1 MQNIF
6 FRGGLSHGVSGFK
19 TGSSWYNLKYKALQ
33 EQSSWKSEP
42 EINIIHA

>member
-1 MQNIF
+1 M
-6 FRGGLSHGVSGFK
+6 V
-19 TGSSWYNLKYKALQ
+19 WVDLKLDHHDITWNTKQ